1 MSIKEESVLIVGF
14 NTRPLVYSLHRAGY
28 DVYAVDFFGD
38 LDLYPYV
45 KDCLIL
51 TKKLSVKYNLI
62 KNNYSEY
69 LPILILELLDKYPEI
84 KYLIIGSG
92 LDDAIEER
100 ALILK
105 EINQKKYKILNLNN
119 ELETIKKSRDND
131 FILNFL
137 MKRGFDVPRTVPFEE
152 VRSKVNKLEYPF
164 ILKKGSGSGGTNV
177 YKIQNK
183 SDLSFTINLINR
195 ESFDPKD
202 WLMQEYIEGNPVS
215 CTTISNGVESEVISV
230 NNQVVGDKYLNAP
243 KEFMYC
249 GNIVPANLS
258 EEEKKLIVD
267 ISLMLS
273 TELGL
278 KGINGFDFVLRNH
291 YPYIMEINP
300 RIPGSIR
307 ASEEAMNINLLDL
320 HIKSFTDKGW
330 EFVKKTLKDAKFEN
344 FTTKIIFFAPK
355 EIDKILLN
363 KINDLEF
370 VHDKSEPIKNIY
382 KKEPVCTILFSA
394 DTISDSYLGSLRIV
408 DKIKKIIGK

>member
-1 MSIKEESVLIVGF
+1 MSTKEESVLVAGF
-14 NTRPLVYSLHRAGY
+14 NTRPLVYSLDRAGY

-51 TKKLSVKYNLI
+51 TKKLNVNYDLV

-84 KYLIIGSG
+84 KNLIIGSG

-100 ALILK
+100 TLILN
-105 EINQKKYKILNLNN
+105 EINKKKYKILNLNN
-119 ELETIKKSRDND
+119 ELEAIKKSRDTE

-137 MKRGFDVPRTVPFEE
+137 KKGGFDVPRTVSFEE
-152 VRSKVNKLEYPF
+152 VRSKVKELEYPSM
-164 ILKKGSGSGGTNV
+164 LKKKSSSGGTNV
-177 YKIQNK
+177 YKIKNK

-195 ESFDPKD
+195 ETFDPKD
-202 WLMQEYIEGNPVS
+202 WLMQEYIEGKPVS
-215 CTTISNGVESEVISV
+215 CTTISNGIESEVISV
-230 NNQVVGDKYLNAP
+230 NHQIIGDKYLNAP

-249 GNIVPANLS
+249 GNIVPAKVL

-267 ISLMLS
+267 ISLKLS
-273 TELGL
+273 SELGL

-291 YPYIMEINP
+291 YPYLMEINP

-330 EFVKKTLKDAKFEN
+330 EFVKKTLKDSKIEN
-344 FTTKIIFFAPK
+344 FTAKMIFFAPK
-355 EIDKILLN
+355 EIDKKLLN

-370 VHDKSEPIKNIY
+370 VHDKSEPVKNIY
-382 KKEPVCTILFSA
+382 ESEPVCTILFQAKSF
-394 DTISDSYLGSLRIV
+394 SDSYLGSLKVV
-408 DKIKKIIGK
+408 DKIKKIIK